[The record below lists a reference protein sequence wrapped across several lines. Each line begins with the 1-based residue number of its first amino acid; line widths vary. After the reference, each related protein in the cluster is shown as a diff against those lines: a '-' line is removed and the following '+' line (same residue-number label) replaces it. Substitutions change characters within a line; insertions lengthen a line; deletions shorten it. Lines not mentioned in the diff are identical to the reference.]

1 MISTAMAES
10 PASPRSAESDLLA
23 SLLALL
29 SQRGGIPLNVTI
41 TPSERVQELQAHV
54 EALEGKL
61 STLQAEYNRVEY
73 LYRCECVINERLT
86 DFCRSEGVRPPRY
99 LFRQTEE

>member
-1 MISTAMAES
+1 M
-10 PASPRSAESDLLA
+10 
-23 SLLALL
+23 
-29 SQRGGIPLNVTI
+29 
-41 TPSERVQELQAHV
+41 

-61 STLQAEYNRVEY
+61 SALQAEYNRVEY